1 MSKINKIKMILITVF
16 PLLLSIGTNNAYAG
30 LLFSV
35 DDQEINVANELLEKQ
50 KKIDSS
56 LNISKKSESA
66 TNNSSEKSKQVK
78 EVKEQETAKAVKA
91 TNKGSPLR
99 TTLVNKTTKTYNP
112 KIVGRIEKGDTCWDG
127 AAKYHRVDPWLLYSI
142 AYVESRFNPNAVGK
156 NKNGTRDLGMMQIND
171 KVWLP
176 KLAKMGISK
185 DMLKDPCVSVYV
197 GAWILRQNI
206 DEFGYTAKA
215 IGAYN
220 SRTPVHNKNY
230 ARKVYDAYA
239 KFTKLHKIQTAQN

>member
-1 MSKINKIKMILITVF
+1 MFKINKIKTILITVF
-16 PLLLSIGTNNAYAG
+16 PLLLSMGTNNAYAG
-30 LLFSV
+30 LSFSV

-50 KKIDSS
+50 KKMDSS
-56 LNISKKSESA
+56 LKNSKNSENAINKSSK
-66 TNNSSEKSKQVK
+66 KSKQVK
-78 EVKEQETAKAVKA
+78 QETVKT
-91 TNKGSPLR
+91 TNEKSPLK
-99 TTLVNKTTKTYNP
+99 TTLINKTTKTYNP

>member
-1 MSKINKIKMILITVF
+1 MFKINKIKTILITVF
-16 PLLLSIGTNNAYAG
+16 PLLLSMGTNNAYAG
-30 LLFSV
+30 LSFSV

-50 KKIDSS
+50 KKMDSS
-56 LNISKKSESA
+56 LKNSKNSENA
-66 TNNSSEKSKQVK
+66 INKSSEKSKQVK
-78 EVKEQETAKAVKA
+78 QETVKT
-91 TNKGSPLR
+91 TNEKSPLK
-99 TTLVNKTTKTYNP
+99 TTLINKTTKTYNP

>member
-1 MSKINKIKMILITVF
+1 MFKINKIKTILITVF

-30 LLFSV
+30 LSFSV

-50 KKIDSS
+50 KKMDST
-56 LNISKKSESA
+56 LKNSKNSESDI
-66 TNNSSEKSKQVK
+66 NKSSEKYKQIK
-78 EVKEQETAKAVKA
+78 QETVK
-91 TNKGSPLR
+91 TINEKSPLK
-99 TTLVNKTTKTYNP
+99 TTLINKTTKTYNP

>member
-1 MSKINKIKMILITVF
+1 MFKINKIKTILITVF
-16 PLLLSIGTNNAYAG
+16 PLLLSMGTNNAYAG
-30 LLFSV
+30 LSFSV

-50 KKIDSS
+50 KKMDSS
-56 LNISKKSESA
+56 LKNSKNSESA
-66 TNNSSEKSKQVK
+66 INKSSEKSKQVK
-78 EVKEQETAKAVKA
+78 QETVKT
-91 TNKGSPLR
+91 TNEKSPLK
-99 TTLVNKTTKTYNP
+99 TTLINKTTKTYNP

>member
-1 MSKINKIKMILITVF
+1 MFKINKIKTILITVF
-16 PLLLSIGTNNAYAG
+16 PLLLSMGTNNAYAG
-30 LLFSV
+30 LSFSV

-50 KKIDSS
+50 KKMDST
-56 LNISKKSESA
+56 LKNSKNSESA
-66 TNNSSEKSKQVK
+66 INKSSEKYKQVK
-78 EVKEQETAKAVKA
+78 QETVK
-91 TNKGSPLR
+91 TINEKSPLK
-99 TTLVNKTTKTYNP
+99 TTLINKTTKTYNP

>member
-1 MSKINKIKMILITVF
+1 MFKINKIKTILITVF
-16 PLLLSIGTNNAYAG
+16 PLLLSMGTNNAYAG
-30 LLFSV
+30 LSFSV

-50 KKIDSS
+50 KKMDSS
-56 LNISKKSESA
+56 LKNSKNSENA
-66 TNNSSEKSKQVK
+66 INKSSEKSKQVK
-78 EVKEQETAKAVKA
+78 QETVKT
-91 TNKGSPLR
+91 TNEKSPLK
-99 TTLVNKTTKTYNP
+99 TTLINKTTKTYNP
-112 KIVGRIEKGDTCWDG
+112 KIVGHIEKGDTCWDG